1 MSCGAID
8 DCLRRLGY
16 DGIARRKPVGS
27 LVRADLAARDDL
39 YIVPHLVEVEVLGA
53 LRGMVAGGQIESHR
67 MGQILTDLSA
77 FPAERRSHTELLHR
91 VWELRHNFTPY
102 DAVYIALAEETGAVL
117 YTTDQRLTKGH
128 RAKVRCLGRSMIQ

>member
-1 MSCGAID
+1 VSCGAID

-16 DGIARRKPVGS
+16 DGIARRKPVGG

-67 MGQILTDLSA
+67 MGQFLRTFPHSLRSGGLIPNCCTA
-77 FPAERRSHTELLHR
+77 FGNSGTISLPTTRCISLWRRKPARCSIRQ
-91 VWELRHNFTPY
+91 
-102 DAVYIALAEETGAVL
+102 I
-117 YTTDQRLTKGH
+117 KG
-128 RAKVRCLGRSMIQ
+128 